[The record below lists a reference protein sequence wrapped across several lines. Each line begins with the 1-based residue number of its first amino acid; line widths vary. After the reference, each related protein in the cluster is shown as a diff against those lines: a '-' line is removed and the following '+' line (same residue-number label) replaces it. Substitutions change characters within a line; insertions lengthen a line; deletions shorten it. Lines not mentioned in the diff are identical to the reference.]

1 MNLVCDFHIHSKFSR
16 ATSQKMNLENIAEI
30 CEKKGIDVVATGD
43 FTHPIWFEEIKQKLE
58 EDNGLLYL
66 KNKRDVAFI
75 LSVEVNNSFN
85 FEGKE
90 RKVHNV
96 ILSPSI
102 EVSEQ
107 INELLSKF
115 SKLDVDGRP
124 TIAMSNAEMLERL
137 KEISKDIEVF
147 AAHAWT
153 PWFGV
158 FGSKS
163 GFDSLKDA
171 YEGKEKELL
180 GIETGLSSDLEM
192 NFCVSALD
200 NFTLISNSD
209 AHSLEKIGREAN
221 VIEAKEKSYKEIIK
235 AIKEKKV
242 STIEYFP
249 QEGKYHYDGHR
260 NCGVSF
266 SPEETKK
273 FNGICPVCRKPLTI
287 GVLHRVF
294 ELGDRQ
300 LGYIPKNAQKS
311 IHLIPLIEIIS
322 KVTKKDIYSI
332 EVEEE
337 YNRLT
342 KRFKEIEL
350 LSKTPIEE
358 IREINENVAIAVKN
372 VREGKVKITPGYDG
386 VYGKIEI
393 EGFENSFK
401 LKPRSNKQQPLF

>member
-1 MNLVCDFHIHSKFSR
+1 
-16 ATSQKMNLENIAEI
+16 
-30 CEKKGIDVVATGD
+30 
-43 FTHPIWFEEIKQKLE
+43 
-58 EDNGLLYL
+58 
-66 KNKRDVAFI
+66 
-75 LSVEVNNSFN
+75 
-85 FEGKE
+85 
-90 RKVHNV
+90 
-96 ILSPSI
+96 
-102 EVSEQ
+102 
-107 INELLSKF
+107 
-115 SKLDVDGRP
+115 
-124 TIAMSNAEMLERL
+124 
-137 KEISKDIEVF
+137 
-147 AAHAWT
+147 
-153 PWFGV
+153 
-158 FGSKS
+158 
-163 GFDSLKDA
+163 
-171 YEGKEKELL
+171 
-180 GIETGLSSDLEM
+180 M

-200 NFTLISNSD
+200 SFTLISNSD

-294 ELGDRQ
+294 EVGDRQ

-322 KVTKKDIYSI
+322 KVTKKDIYSK

-337 YNRLT
+337 YNKLT

-358 IREINENVAIAVKN
+358 IKEINENVAIAVKN